1 MMVRL
6 AAMTLAWVSAAP
18 RGVKSIAAVEITAN
32 TSSSPTVDGSGA
44 GPSRYSAAKALKPA
58 AGVSPS

>member
-1 MMVRL
+1 
-6 AAMTLAWVSAAP
+6 MTLAWVSAAP

-32 TSSSPTVDGSGA
+32 TSSSPTVAGSGA